1 MALVPPASS
10 REEEGSEGRL
20 HNFGNL
26 CKVLGHGQRF
36 TSRVGLRLH
45 ARLPTDPKERMEQL
59 RMGHLV
65 SHMTRRLGCVAGA
78 SERWT

>member
-26 CKVLGHGQRF
+26 CKVLGHAQRQRQR
-36 TSRVGLRLH
+36 RVYFACRL
-45 ARLPTDPKERMEQL
+45 AI
-59 RMGHLV
+59 
-65 SHMTRRLGCVAGA
+65 TRAA
-78 SERWT
+78 SY

>member
-26 CKVLGHGQRF
+26 CKVLGHGQR
-36 TSRVGLRLH
+36 RVYFACRL
-45 ARLPTDPKERMEQL
+45 AI
-59 RMGHLV
+59 
-65 SHMTRRLGCVAGA
+65 TRAA
-78 SERWT
+78 SY